1 MIPDSEPQISSEVV
15 PDAPIDPQSPTLDR
29 LKVRLTASLTRAA
42 PYVVAVDGVLVML
55 TGLYALANSFFAF
68 QGEGLILLIAG
79 FALLLFGFLMI
90 VRWNLPLV
98 RLGLV
103 GLTAGYF
110 AEALQE
116 FQVAT
121 DPCDIGATMERCLGH
136 VPGGVPWQVY
146 QGPMMLAT
154 FTFVL
159 IAFQPLLH
167 SSADA

>member
-1 MIPDSEPQISSEVV
+1 MSPGAEPQIETDVV
-15 PDAPIDPQSPTLDR
+15 PDAPIDPQLPTLDR
-29 LKVRLTASLTRAA
+29 LKVRLIAMLTRAA

-55 TGLYALANSFFAF
+55 TGFYALVNSFFAF
-68 QGEGLILLIAG
+68 QGESLILLIG
-79 FALLLFGFLMI
+79 GLALVLFGFLMI

-110 AEALQE
+110 TEALQE

-121 DPCDIGATMERCLGH
+121 DPCDIGATMERCIGH
-136 VPGGVPWQVY
+136 VPGGVPWLVY

-159 IAFQPLLH
+159 IAFQPLLPRG
-167 SSADA
+167 ADA